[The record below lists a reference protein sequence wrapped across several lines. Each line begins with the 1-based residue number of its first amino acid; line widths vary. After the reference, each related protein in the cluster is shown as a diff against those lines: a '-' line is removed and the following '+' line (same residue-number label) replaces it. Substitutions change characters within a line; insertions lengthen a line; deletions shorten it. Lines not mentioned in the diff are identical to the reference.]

1 MLAAPRRLIPKGLM
15 TDQKITVR
23 APGEPPVDYVLGET
37 PAVIGRD
44 PSCDIRVPS
53 QYVSRRHIKLEPR
66 AGEIILTDL
75 GGRNPVYVNGS
86 AITGSATVLP
96 GDSIG
101 IADGLS
107 TSKGMSGGGTVVFYR
122 RDGGTGRASHPG
134 TDVYPQRLARQTS
147 VLRHFLDYVH

>member
-1 MLAAPRRLIPKGLM
+1 M

-75 GGRNPVYVNGS
+75 GGRNPRVRQRQRNHGQRDGAPGRQHRHRGRDYRPRRGCERRRH
-86 AITGSATVLP
+86 GGVLGP
-96 GDSIG
+96 
-101 IADGLS
+101 
-107 TSKGMSGGGTVVFYR
+107 R

-134 TDVYPQRLARQTS
+134 HRRRHPQRLARTGPRS
-147 VLRHFLDYVH
+147 RRHPLDYVH